1 MNKIKEYIKRS
12 GYKNEFIAQE
22 LGCHKTEISQWI
34 AERRKPSHERLKK
47 LCDILKSSPKI
58 RKCNM
63 KDLLPNIKFTKT
75 IKN

>member
-1 MNKIKEYIKRS
+1 MNKIKEYIKKS

-22 LGCHKTEISQWI
+22 LGCHHTEISQWI

-47 LCDILKSSPKI
+47 LCNLLLTSPRIK
-58 RKCNM
+58 KCNM